1 MRAISPP
8 SSATWAASASS
19 TTPGFPRRRRAAYC
33 FASRTPG
40 RPLLYRG
47 SWTAPFRQEVSD
59 RVKQAA
65 LDRFGFDANKP
76 PDTQLHPRTLSFSY
90 ADPSLGACH
99 AAVASVP
106 IPGGWVSLA
115 LVKPKAPEQAQTARL
130 SWAFTGLSAAA
141 VLLLS
146 IFWWFFVKF
155 AIRPVEESRRRQMEF
170 VSAASHELRAPLAV
184 IGTSASVMRRA
195 SPEQA
200 DRFAQTISQEC
211 SRMSRLVDDMLMLA
225 SADNS
230 SWSIQKEE
238 TDLETLLLD
247 AAEWFEPA
255 AAEKQIRISVSL
267 PEETLPRCRC
277 DQQRIRQVLSILV
290 DNAVSYAGEGGRV
303 VLSAGW
309 KRGWFSIRV
318 ADDGPGIPD
327 AEKAR
332 VFDRFYRAD
341 KARSGR
347 EHYGLGLSIA
357 REIAALHRGRLTA
370 GDTPGGGAT
379 FTLRCRAGIR
389 NKTKGAPSG
398 APLFW
403 RIRRLFTQEREE
415 KAIRRRRPPRGW
427 PPGGSA
433 RPLRGARAAARA

>member
-1 MRAISPP
+1 MFKRLRVRLTVVCALITSVILIGMAVSSFQISAYQLRQRADES
-8 SSATWAASASS
+8 
-19 TTPGFPRRRRAAYC
+19 
-33 FASRTPG
+33 FASDLSAVLSHLGSQRVLDHTWLSQTEAGGLLLCIEDAG

-211 SRMSRLVDDMLMLA
+211 SRMSRLVDDMFMLA

-230 SWSIQKEE
+230 SWSVQKEE

-318 ADDGPGIPD
+318 ADNGPGIPD
-327 AEKAR
+327 GEKAR

-379 FTLRCRAGIR
+379 FTL
-389 NKTKGAPSG
+389 S
-398 APLFW
+398 L
-403 RIRRLFTQEREE
+403 
-415 KAIRRRRPPRGW
+415 
-427 PPGGSA
+427 PGGN
-433 RPLRGARAAARA
+433 PE

>member
-1 MRAISPP
+1 MFRRLRVRLTVVCAFVTSVILIGMAVTSFQISAYQLRQRADES
-8 SSATWAASASS
+8 
-19 TTPGFPRRRRAAYC
+19 
-33 FASRTPG
+33 FASDLSAILSHLGGQRVLDHTWLSQTEAG
-40 RPLLYRG
+40 GLLLCIEDAGQPLLYRG
-47 SWTAPFRQEVSD
+47 SWTAPFRQEVSG
-59 RVKQAA
+59 RVKQTA
-65 LDRFGFDANKP
+65 LDRFGFDADKP
-76 PDTQLHPRTLSFSY
+76 PDTQLHPRTLTFSY
-90 ADPSLGACH
+90 VDPVLGTCH

-146 IFWWFFVKF
+146 VFWWFFVKF

-195 SPEQA
+195 GPEQA
-200 DRFAQTISQEC
+200 DRFARTISQEC

-230 SWSIQKEE
+230 SWSVQKEE

-255 AAEKQIRISVSL
+255 AAEKHIHISVSL
-267 PEETLPRCRC
+267 PEQTLPRCRC
-277 DQQRIRQVLSILV
+277 DQQRIRQVLSVLV

-318 ADDGPGIPD
+318 SDNGPGIPD
-327 AEKAR
+327 GEKAR

-341 KARSGR
+341 RARSGR

-357 REIAALHRGRLTA
+357 QEIAALHRGRLTV

-379 FTLRCRAGIR
+379 FTL
-389 NKTKGAPSG
+389 S
-398 APLFW
+398 L
-403 RIRRLFTQEREE
+403 
-415 KAIRRRRPPRGW
+415 
-427 PPGGSA
+427 PGGNAES
-433 RPLRGARAAARA
+433 

>member
-1 MRAISPP
+1 MRATSPP

-19 TTPGFPRRRRAAYC
+19 TTPGFPRRRRAAWLLC
-33 FASRTPG
+33 IEDAG

-230 SWSIQKEE
+230 SWSVQKEE

-318 ADDGPGIPD
+318 ADNGPGIPD

-341 KARSGR
+341 KAAAAASTTGWAV
-347 EHYGLGLSIA
+347 GL
-357 REIAALHRGRLTA
+357 RGRSPRSTGA
-370 GDTPGGGAT
+370 GSQPAT
-379 FTLRCRAGIR
+379 RRAAARPSPFRCRAGIR